1 MDDFG
6 TPQPVSFHRAFTD
19 LISEADPSSSRRFV
33 VALDFGTTFSSVS
46 VVCVND
52 RWGEPAEVHPSQI
65 WSVDSFPDAPSTYNE
80 NRVDVPTQCLYPG
93 GAPHRDPIAHL
104 MMGYDDAEPTRD
116 YEASS
121 GGSVNEI
128 TDNLGGYTM
137 SDDDGLD
144 LMDMDAQL
152 GDYYWGY
159 EVQKVMRELDDGDER
174 RAQGI
179 HRFKLLL
186 DTSELTSNLRKELV
200 PTLDMLQEKNI
211 ISDKRET
218 DIIADYLKR
227 LFDHT
232 KVQMRERHLYTDG
245 ELVEFAL
252 CIPAI
257 WTRKACR
264 TMQMAMT
271 AALHRTGFITER
283 FHDVDNLFIVHEP
296 EAAAAYVFAQTKDI
310 TAGESF
316 VLLDAGGGTVDAV
329 TYKVTSGMPLRLAR
343 EAVAPGGDL
352 CGSSYLNEAF
362 ESLVKNRLQGED
374 YLQNIQMKIDTIMEE
389 FENKIKRNFDPSR
402 RQYWESLRVDGL
414 RENKE
419 KRFKNHRMYINRN
432 DMEQVF
438 KDCLE
443 RTARLMLG
451 QIEQAQSRGVT
462 VTKVLLIGGFAAS
475 PALVHHL
482 QAELSQLSWNSNR
495 TIQLLLP
502 PSISGTAVASGAIL
516 RALRKEDGPARAIF
530 SSYGVMRAEP
540 YDKENKAH
548 VEQVKYRRYD
558 SHDRN
563 PYIKKTIAWFVNRG
577 DILEPRS
584 EFILPVSHTFAPNR
598 KQLLCEEI
606 LYVSDRN
613 HRSSYRKDH
622 EENKGVEEAGRIV
635 VDMTYLKDKGHIVP
649 IMPYGMKRHYLV
661 EFDLVVIVDGRNLQ
675 FEARY
680 PCSLRVILFKSL
692 LEQHTIDL
700 VCIVQPLFGKFAIWN
715 EEPKFCALFDIGN

>member
-1 MDDFG
+1 MGDLG
-6 TPQPVSFHRAFTD
+6 TPQPVSFRRALTD
-19 LISEADPSSSRRFV
+19 LTSEADPSSSRRFV

-46 VVCVND
+46 VICVNGQ
-52 RWGEPAEVHPSQI
+52 REESVELHLSQV
-65 WSVDSFPDAPSTYNE
+65 WSVSGFPDAPSSFSA
-80 NRVDVPTQCLYPG
+80 NRVDVPTQCLYPRG
-93 GAPHRDPIAHL
+93 TPHRDPITHL
-104 MMGYDDAEPTRD
+104 MMTYDGTESTNNYEGSRGRD
-116 YEASS
+116 VE
-121 GGSVNEI
+121 GI

-137 SDDDGLD
+137 SDDNELD
-144 LMDMDAQL
+144 FMDIDTQL

-159 EVQKVMRELDDGDER
+159 EVHKIVRELDDEDER

-186 DTSELTSNLRKELV
+186 DTSELTSNVRKELI
-200 PTLDMLQEKNI
+200 PTLDMLLEKNI

-232 KVQMRERHLYTDG
+232 KVKMREKHLYTEG
-245 ELVEFAL
+245 ETVEFVL

-264 TMQMAMT
+264 KMQMAMT
-271 AALHRTGFITER
+271 AALHRTGFITEQ

-296 EAAAAYVFAQTKDI
+296 EAAAAYVLAQTKDITI

-329 TYKVTSGMPLRLAR
+329 TYKVTSDIPLRLAR

-362 ESLVKNRLQGED
+362 ENLVKSRLQGED
-374 YLQNIQMKIDTIMEE
+374 YLQNVQMKIDTMMEE
-389 FENKIKRNFDPSR
+389 FENNIKRNFDPSR
-402 RQYWESLRVDGL
+402 QHWWHYFRVDGL
-414 RENKE
+414 LENKK
-419 KRFKNHRMYINRN
+419 KRFTKHRMYIDRY

-443 RTARLMLG
+443 RTSRLMLG
-451 QIEQAQSRGVT
+451 QIEEAQSRGIT
-462 VTKVLLIGGFAAS
+462 ATKVLLIGGFAAS
-475 PALVHHL
+475 PALVQHL
-482 QAELSQLSWNSNR
+482 KADLDQYSRNVNR
-495 TIQLLLP
+495 AIQLLLP
-502 PSISGTAVASGAIL
+502 PSVSCTAVASGAIL

-540 YDKENKAH
+540 YDRDNKAH
-548 VEQVKYRRYD
+548 VEQVKKRTYD
-558 SHDRN
+558 AHDKN
-563 PYIKKTIAWFVNRG
+563 PYIKKTITWFANRG
-577 DILEPRS
+577 DVLEPRS
-584 EFILPVSHTFAPNR
+584 EFVFPVSHTFPTSR
-598 KQLLCEEI
+598 KELVCQEI

-613 HRSSYRKDH
+613 HRSSYRVDH
-622 EENKGVEEAGRIV
+622 EENEGVEEAGRIV
-635 VDMTYLKDKGHIVP
+635 VDMTYLKDEGHIVP
-649 IMPYGMKRHYLV
+649 IRPPGGNRHYLI

-680 PCSLRVILFKSL
+680 PRGS
-692 LEQHTIDL
+692 TGDA
-700 VCIVQPLFGKFAIWN
+700 PNG
-715 EEPKFCALFDIGN
+715 